1 MAPELW
7 ILAVVVGAIALV
19 AVPAIVRGSL
29 LPRELELE
37 AVPDAA
43 LTDAQR
49 GYFQRLDADLA
60 AIGYAPIANFVATN
74 LQGANLT
81 RVFRSD
87 YDAAVLGASCMR
99 GVNFVDEQKAAS
111 ENYGEWVTKYED
123 GTSLNTLNA
132 SVSDVFDRMPHQVR
146 QRFPGT
152 GDLKRLKAFHDR
164 AAERLRERQPRF
176 AHGRDVAAE
185 WKDHHRRWC
194 QFQESR
200 GLLRHDPVVD
210 GYRVTPRTA
219 WRGVL
224 NFLNPLADNFSVP
237 RLLLGLVGGAALPSA
252 WLWLSSDPAFLA
264 RVGDTVG
271 KLPGLE
277 LALSFAAFALAG
289 AIVGWLF
296 EGKSFVW
303 GLLLG
308 YVPLRIHG
316 SLLGEGTLLLLVMGF
331 VADRVSWWRSRARA
345 VV

>member
-7 ILAVVVGAIALV
+7 ILAVVVSAIALV

-37 AVPDAA
+37 TVQDAA

-49 GYFQRLDADLA
+49 RYFQRLDARLA
-60 AIGYAPIANFVATN
+60 TIGYAPIANFVATN

-87 YDAAVLGASCMR
+87 YDPAVLGASSMR
-99 GVNFVDEQKAAS
+99 GVNFVDETKQAS

-146 QRFPGT
+146 QRYPGVA
-152 GDLKRLKAFHDR
+152 DLTRLKALHDR
-164 AAERLRERQPRF
+164 AAEGLRQRQPRF
-176 AHGRDVAAE
+176 AHGRDVVAE

-194 QFQESR
+194 QFQETR
-200 GLLRHDPVVD
+200 GLLRQDTTAD
-210 GYRVTPRTA
+210 GYRVTQRTA

-237 RLLLGLVGGAALPSA
+237 RLLLGLIGGAALPSA

-264 RVGDTVG
+264 RLRETVG
-271 KLPGLE
+271 RVPGLE
-277 LALSFAAFALAG
+277 FALALVAFALAG

-308 YVPLRIHG
+308 YVPLRLHG
-316 SLLGEGTLLLLVMGF
+316 SLLGEGMLLLLVMGF